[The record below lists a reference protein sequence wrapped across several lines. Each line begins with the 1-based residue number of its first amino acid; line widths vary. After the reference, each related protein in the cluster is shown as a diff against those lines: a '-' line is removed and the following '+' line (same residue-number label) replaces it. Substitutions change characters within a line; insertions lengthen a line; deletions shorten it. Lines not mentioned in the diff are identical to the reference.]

1 MIYFVIFKDFI
12 YCMVIYFSLK
22 TVFYCILL
30 LIKFNVNYRLN
41 KSLSMEQKEVSYFI
55 RSILFMDPQLLKY

>member
-1 MIYFVIFKDFI
+1 MIYFVIFKDLI

-22 TVFYCILL
+22 TVFYCMLL

-55 RSILFMDPQLLKY
+55 RPILFMDPQLLKY